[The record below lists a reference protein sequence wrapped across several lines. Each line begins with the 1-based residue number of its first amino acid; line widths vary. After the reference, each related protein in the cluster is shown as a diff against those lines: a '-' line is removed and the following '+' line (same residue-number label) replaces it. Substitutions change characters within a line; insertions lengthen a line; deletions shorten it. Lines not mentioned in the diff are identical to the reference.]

1 MRSEWQIRAR
11 RTGRQAMKPTSTRN
25 GQGRL
30 CRPGWQNRSQKTNAA
45 NNVDSRECAPFCN
58 LGLSII
64 VGGTSLQTGR
74 ELSPTSQEL
83 NELPSVANSR
93 MATSDGRLGLPCCYR
108 IGAQIRLIPVG
119 FLGLM
124 VAIVLWGSAYKF
136 SLYHQHP
143 APSMRGQVAK
153 LWLENR
159 SSFVVPLRVI
169 KRIPNDRTNLQPFAT
184 VRHPAISLVSVPWC
198 PEDFPERQSPT
209 AGFPIPSRS
218 PPSFQLCLD

>member
-1 MRSEWQIRAR
+1 MRSEWHSRAR
-11 RTGRQAMKPTSTRN
+11 RSGRLRPTPASTRT
-25 GQGRL
+25 GQAKL
-30 CRPGWQNRSQKTNAA
+30 WQLPWQNRSWKVSAGNFFDDPA
-45 NNVDSRECAPFCN
+45 CATFCN
-58 LGLSII
+58 VVRSII
-64 VGGTSLQTGR
+64 VGADPLQTRR
-74 ELSPTSQEL
+74 ELAPTPHEL
-83 NELPSVANSR
+83 NDSPSVTNCR
-93 MATSDGRLGLPCCYR
+93 MATRDGRLGLPCCYR
-108 IGAQIRLIPVG
+108 IGAPIRRIPVG

-169 KRIPNDRTNLQPFAT
+169 KRIPNDRTYLQAFAT
-184 VRHPAISLVSVPWC
+184 LRHSAISLASVPWC
-198 PEDFPERQSPT
+198 PEDLPEKQNPT